1 MTDSLHRLLT
11 DVEES
16 QTQDNTFSTS
26 TTTTDNEHRSIMKTA
41 KSVAMGARTQN
52 LGIIWVTQES
62 HEEMLRLMEK
72 AHNDRTNQLQEMTA
86 LWSRQD
92 EMMRETVAHF
102 WEELRER

>member
-1 MTDSLHRLLT
+1 M
-11 DVEES
+11 EGS
-16 QTQDNTFSTS
+16 QTQENTFGMS
-26 TTTTDNEHRSIMKTA
+26 TTTTDNEHRSTMRAT

-52 LGIIWVTQES
+52 SGIIRVKQES
-62 HEEMLRLMEK
+62 HEEMLRSMEK
-72 AHNDRTNQLQEMTA
+72 AHNDRMDQLQEMTA